1 MDVEKFARQV
11 GNAPES
17 EIRWT
22 LQNAT
27 NEVLMDII
35 ISLLKLLKTY
45 QVRCNDM
52 E

>member
-1 MDVEKFARQV
+1 MDVEKFARRV

-22 LQNAT
+22 LQNVT
-27 NEVLMDII
+27 SEVLIEII
-35 ISLLKLLKTY
+35 ISLLGLLSTY
-45 QVRCNDM
+45 QMKCNDM